1 MLIYL
6 NKIKLTM
13 TEKLDDS
20 TLSEENIVNQGE
32 HPLNTDPKN
41 ASFTIDDVLNY
52 GSLYEKCLSRT
63 SKDVCEKY
71 FRIFSS
77 NENEKLTNS
86 ISPYGSKPITWMT
99 LYSNV
104 IRKII
109 NPFSFK
115 DKEYVTLQEIENRIN
130 IVIHTDEKKS
140 SKNKALI
147 NKENENFIPKIMRMF
162 TYGRNNKTK
171 KEIENKIDSTN
182 SIVTQKKNSLGVK
195 RRMTTM
201 NIKSKNN
208 TLLNAPSASSSSTV
222 QVSRPRISSM
232 RKLSSFNLD
241 NLQRAYDNHNNL
253 QNQYSSSKNLEN
265 ITENSKDKFKLRRQS
280 CSNVRLSNTL
290 SAKMLPIQ
298 SKKTSSI
305 PLISSSSNY
314 SLKPVKEV
322 TPFEKKAIPLDP
334 YRAFR
339 QIPKMDYKNYIGKSI
354 YKKMDKLAYKDEI
367 NDFKHNSD
375 IALTDAKKS
384 NLTSQDKN
392 INNILNLINFNED
405 TQLNSIDNEN
415 DVALRGERI
424 ATYKKIADEIYD
436 ALILDYTN

>member
-1 MLIYL
+1 MIE
-6 NKIKLTM
+6 KI
-13 TEKLDDS
+13 DDS
-20 TLSEENIVNQGE
+20 TLSQENIVNQGD
-32 HPLNTDPKN
+32 HSINTDPKN
-41 ASFTIDDVLNY
+41 ASFTLDDVLNY
-52 GSLYEKCLSRT
+52 GSLYERCLSRT

-77 NENEKLTNS
+77 NDNEKLTKS
-86 ISPYGSKPITWMT
+86 ISPYGTKPITWMT

-115 DKEYVTLQEIENRIN
+115 DKEYVTLQEIDNRIN
-130 IVIHTDEKKS
+130 IVIHTDEKIN

-162 TYGRNNKTK
+162 TYERNNKAK
-171 KEIENKIDSTN
+171 KEIEKKIDSTS
-182 SIVTQKKNSLGVK
+182 SIVSQKKNSIGIK

-208 TLLNAPSASSSSTV
+208 ALLNGPTMSSSSSS
-222 QVSRPRISSM
+222 QASRSRINSI

-253 QNQYSSSKNLEN
+253 QSQFLSSKHLDNH
-265 ITENSKDKFKLRRQS
+265 TENSKDKFKLRRQS
-280 CSNVRLSNTL
+280 TSNFGLSNTL
-290 SAKMLPIQ
+290 SAKILPIQ
-298 SKKTSSI
+298 SKKTATI
-305 PLISSSSNY
+305 PLISSSSNH

-322 TPFEKKAIPLDP
+322 TPFLEKKPIPLDP

-339 QIPKMDYKNYIGKSI
+339 QIPKMDYKNYVGKSI
-354 YKKMDKLAYKDEI
+354 YKKIDKLAYKDEI

-375 IALTDAKKS
+375 ISLIDAKKN
-384 NLTSQDKN
+384 NLSSQDKN
-392 INNILNLINFNED
+392 INNILNLINFSED

-415 DVALRGERI
+415 DIALRGERI